1 MITNQEL
8 IATLIVKTGLDEQT
22 VKGQLHAWQ
31 KDVLAKLDRGE
42 DVLIHGVG
50 VLKQTGGSP
59 SQEKPI
65 EFNPDSQ
72 LAHEVNFK
80 YVGLAEVVQQMP
92 EDPSKDR
99 ADEKDPDRSGGKGQP
114 STITPVS
121 PKSDATSTSESQYAP
136 HSTGDAKKESV
147 TPSKSSGQE
156 HATKPGQRSST
167 QSSQKSQAFEQGSPL
182 RWVAAIVVLAVAFTV
197 LLWQL
202 PIERPAASDA
212 LVESPDQQETPDVA
226 STEND
231 ESQGASQ
238 DMSQDESQDTEQ
250 GSNQSTPEESSTIQE
265 SQDTPYGLTGSYNP
279 NIEDSFTIVL
289 YSLSNVQNAL
299 TQRDQLQAQSYRA
312 FARERT
318 LNSGTV
324 TTQVCV
330 GQFERF
336 EDAVNAANASFGEA
350 GINFFISAHSQSILE

>member
-31 KDVLAKLDRGE
+31 KEFLAKLERGE
-42 DVLIHGVG
+42 DVILHGVG
-50 VLKQTGGSP
+50 VLKQKGGSP
-59 SQEKPI
+59 SHGKQI

-92 EDPSKDR
+92 EDPSKDPS
-99 ADEKDPDRSGGKGQP
+99 DGKGKP
-114 STITPVS
+114 STVPPES
-121 PKSDATSTSESQYAP
+121 PKDNADSKNAP
-136 HSTGDAKKESV
+136 HSTSGDTQEAAIR
-147 TPSKSSGQE
+147 SKSSDLDVSS
-156 HATKPGQRSST
+156 KPGK
-167 QSSQKSQAFEQGSPL
+167 QSSKQKSQVFEQSSPL

-202 PIERPAASDA
+202 PIERPSTSDA
-212 LVESPDQQETPDVA
+212 LVESPSQQESPDVT
-226 STEND
+226 STEAPSSEN
-231 ESQGASQ
+231 EGTK
-238 DMSQDESQDTEQ
+238 TED
-250 GSNQSTPEESSTIQE
+250 S
-265 SQDTPYGLTGSYNP
+265 PYGIAGSYNP
-279 NIEDSFTIVL
+279 EIEDSFTIVL

-312 FARERT
+312 FARERM

>member
-31 KDVLAKLDRGE
+31 KDVIAKLEQGE
-42 DVLIHGVG
+42 DVFIHGVG
-50 VLKQTGGSP
+50 VLKQTGGAP
-59 SQEKPI
+59 SQKKQV

-99 ADEKDPDRSGGKGQP
+99 LVGKGQP
-114 STITPVS
+114 STVASKNTKGNADSASVS
-121 PKSDATSTSESQYAP
+121 KNAPYSKGDAT
-136 HSTGDAKKESV
+136 KEAV
-147 TPSKSSGQE
+147 TQSKSSGLE
-156 HATKPGQRSST
+156 NSAKPGQRSSK
-167 QSSQKSQAFEQGSPL
+167 QSSQKSKVFEQGSPL
-182 RWVAAIVVLAVAFTV
+182 RWVAAIVILAVAFTV

-202 PIERPAASDA
+202 PIERPSTSDA
-212 LVESPDQQETPDVA
+212 LVESP
-226 STEND
+226 
-231 ESQGASQ
+231 GQ
-238 DMSQDESQDTEQ
+238 DMSQDTEQ
-250 GSNQSTPEESSTIQE
+250 GMNQGSNESSNQDSNQSTPEESSTNQE

-318 LNSGTV
+318 LNSGTM

>member
-99 ADEKDPDRSGGKGQP
+99 ADEKDPS

-147 TPSKSSGQE
+147 TPSKSTGQE
-156 HATKPGQRSST
+156 HSTKPGQRSST

-202 PIERPAASDA
+202 PIERPSASDA

-231 ESQGASQ
+231 ESQGVSQ

-250 GSNQSTPEESSTIQE
+250 GSNKSTPEDSSTNQE
-265 SQDTPYGLTGSYNP
+265 RQDSQYGLTGSYNP

-299 TQRDQLQAQSYRA
+299 TQRDQLQAQLYRA

>member
-1 MITNQEL
+1 
-8 IATLIVKTGLDEQT
+8 
-22 VKGQLHAWQ
+22 
-31 KDVLAKLDRGE
+31 
-42 DVLIHGVG
+42 
-50 VLKQTGGSP
+50 
-59 SQEKPI
+59 
-65 EFNPDSQ
+65 
-72 LAHEVNFK
+72 
-80 YVGLAEVVQQMP
+80 VGLAEVVQQMP

-99 ADEKDPDRSGGKGQP
+99 LDGKGQP
-114 STITPVS
+114 STVASKNTKGNADSASVS
-121 PKSDATSTSESQYAP
+121 KNAP
-136 HSTGDAKKESV
+136 HSKGDATKEAV
-147 TPSKSSGQE
+147 TQSKSSGLE
-156 HATKPGQRSST
+156 NSAKPGQRSSK
-167 QSSQKSQAFEQGSPL
+167 QSSQKSKAFEQGSPL

-202 PIERPAASDA
+202 PIERPSTSDA
-212 LVESPDQQETPDVA
+212 LVESP
-226 STEND
+226 
-231 ESQGASQ
+231 SQGASQ
-238 DMSQDESQDTEQ
+238 DMSQGASQDTEQ
-250 GSNQSTPEESSTIQE
+250 GSNQDSNQSTPEESSTNQE

-318 LNSGTV
+318 LNSGTM

>member
-31 KDVLAKLDRGE
+31 KEVLAKLDRGE

-59 SQEKPI
+59 SQEKQI

-99 ADEKDPDRSGGKGQP
+99 SDGKGQP
-114 STITPVS
+114 STVTSVS
-121 PKSDATSTSESQYAP
+121 PKGDADSSSDSKNAH
-136 HSTGDAKKESV
+136 HSTGDATKEAV

-156 HATKPGQRSST
+156 HSTKPGQRSST

-202 PIERPAASDA
+202 PIERPSALDT
-212 LVESPDQQETPDVA
+212 LVESPSQQETPDVA

-231 ESQGASQ
+231 DSQGV
-238 DMSQDESQDTEQ
+238 SQDTEQ
-250 GSNQSTPEESSTIQE
+250 GSNQSAPEETSTNQE
-265 SQDTPYGLTGSYNP
+265 SQDSPYGLTGSYNQ